1 MATSVY
7 GRGALTY
14 IIRTLDGST
23 KLPPK
28 GGYNIAKNKFY
39 GYLLNIPE
47 FKELVSKKIIKYETV
62 VKSTIESECNNA
74 LKNESDSFERNFMKW
89 GSFWERVITKL

>member
-7 GRGALTY
+7 GRDSLTY

-28 GGYNIAKNKFY
+28 GGYNIAKKQVLWMAFFY
-39 GYLLNIPE
+39 
-47 FKELVSKKIIKYETV
+47 
-62 VKSTIESECNNA
+62 IEPILMVGQQKPPKVAWS
-74 LKNESDSFERNFMKW
+74 
-89 GSFWERVITKL
+89 